1 MIWAINRTNLRKLGL
16 LALGSVLTAATLFA
30 GYPLFA
36 GYRGQQASNES
47 SGPDQKSDGAK
58 SDQTKSDRAKP
69 AQSSS
74 ESTPA
79 PAAATPAATGTASA
93 NNAAAQLIVPAGT
106 RLPLVLHNSINTR
119 NAQPNDPV
127 YLETVFP
134 VIVNGKIAIPAGS
147 YVKGDITEATRP
159 GKGKGAAEVRIR
171 LTTLVFPT
179 GYTVNF
185 DAVPTNAGTGGDEY
199 ADKEGQINKDRDRA
213 ADAGTVIKTTG
224 AGAGIGAIAG
234 RSATGAAIGAGAG
247 VAAGLAAVLMA
258 RGPELELPRGS
269 NVDIMLDRPL
279 PLDATKLNF
288 SDPGH
293 PSSLP
298 GPPTRNP
305 TRSFPF

>member
-1 MIWAINRTNLRKLGL
+1 MVMSCETKLNLRKVTL
-16 LALGSVLTAATLFA
+16 LALGGILMALPVFA
-30 GYPLFA
+30 GYP
-36 GYRGQQASNES
+36 RQQNT
-47 SGPDQKSDGAK
+47 PDQAK
-58 SDQTKSDRAKP
+58 ADQAKP
-69 AQSSS
+69 AQSNS
-74 ESTPA
+74 ERTG
-79 PAAATPAATGTASA
+79 AAAAAASA
-93 NNAAAQLIVPAGT
+93 PTGSPSANSAPAQLIVPAGT
-106 RLPLVLHNSINTR
+106 RLPLILHNSINTR
-119 NAQPNDPV
+119 NAQPSDPV

-147 YVKGDITEATRP
+147 YVQGEITEAKRP

-171 LTTLVFPT
+171 LTTLIFPN

-234 RSATGAAIGAGAG
+234 RSATGAGIGAGVGA
-247 VAAGLAAVLMA
+247 AAGLAAVLLS

-279 PLDATKLNF
+279 PLDPTKLNV

-293 PSSLP
+293 PSALP

>member
-1 MIWAINRTNLRKLGL
+1 MSCETKLNLSKVAL
-16 LALGSVLTAATLFA
+16 LALGSILMVVPLLAGQPRRQAT
-30 GYPLFA
+30 
-36 GYRGQQASNES
+36 
-47 SGPDQKSDGAK
+47 PDQTK
-58 SDQTKSDRAKP
+58 SDQTKSDEAKP
-69 AQSSS
+69 DQAAQDSS
-74 ESTPA
+74 EPSPA
-79 PAAATPAATGTASA
+79 PAAATPTSTSSPSAT
-93 NNAAAQLIVPAGT
+93 NVPVQLIVPAGT
-106 RLPLVLHNSINTR
+106 RLPLVLHNSISTR
-119 NAQPNDPV
+119 SAHPNDPV

-147 YVKGDITEATRP
+147 YVQGEITEAKRP
-159 GKGKGAAEVRIR
+159 GKGKGSAEVRIR

-185 DAVPTNAGTGGDEY
+185 GAVPTNAGTGGDEY
-199 ADKEGQINKDRDRA
+199 ADKEGQINKDRDRT

-224 AGAGIGAIAG
+224 IGAGIGSIAG
-234 RSATGAAIGAGAG
+234 RSAQGAAIGAGAG
-247 VAAGLAAVLMA
+247 VAAGLAAVLMM

-279 PLDATKLNF
+279 PLDPAKLNL
-288 SDPGH
+288 SDPGR

>member
-1 MIWAINRTNLRKLGL
+1 MGCATNLTNLRKLGL
-16 LALGSVLTAATLFA
+16 LALGSVLMAVPPFA
-30 GYPLFA
+30 GYP
-36 GYRGQQASNES
+36 RQQTT
-47 SGPDQKSDGAK
+47 PDQTK
-58 SDQTKSDRAKP
+58 SDQTKSDQTKSKQAKP
-69 AQSSS
+69 DQTQGSSGPSSS
-74 ESTPA
+74 EPA
-79 PAAATPAATGTASA
+79 SSPAAATSAPASSTTPNSA
-93 NNAAAQLIVPAGT
+93 PAQFIVPAGT
-106 RLPLVLHNSINTR
+106 RLPLILHNSINTR
-119 NAQPNDPV
+119 SAQPSDPV

-147 YVKGDITEATRP
+147 YVQGEITEAKRP

-171 LTTLVFPT
+171 LTTLIFAN

-185 DAVPTNAGTGGDEY
+185 DAVPTNAGTGGNEY

-213 ADAGTVIKTTG
+213 ADAGTVVKTTT

-234 RSATGAAIGAGAG
+234 RSATGAGVGAG
-247 VAAGLAAVLMA
+247 VGAAAGLAAVLMS

-269 NVDIMLDRPL
+269 NVDITLDRTL
-279 PLDATKLNF
+279 PLDPTKLNTT
-288 SDPGH
+288 DPGH